1 MLRRLF
7 LAVLL
12 GAFVLPVLPGCS
24 TNRPYIWSW
33 PHNKRRVLTVFEDLH
48 ELHMDIDRIIFDM
61 DERPIEDID

>member
-1 MLRRLF
+1 MLRRLS
-7 LAVLL
+7 LAVLV
-12 GAFVLPVLPGCS
+12 GAMVLPVLPGCN

-33 PHNKRRVLTVFEDLH
+33 PHHKRRVLTVFEDLH